1 MWWRDLM
8 AMREQLAG
16 LIPGGAS
23 HIDASAQVEPGAVL
37 DDSTGP
43 IVIGAGTRICA
54 GALLRGPLIVGSH
67 GLIGNQAM
75 LRGPAMI
82 GDHVRIGFA
91 SEIKHSLI
99 GDHVSI
105 GPQCFVGDSRIDDHA
120 YLGAQVRTSNHRL
133 DGQPIAVHEGD
144 TVIDTGCEKLG
155 CWIGAR
161 ASLGIQVIVLPGRMI
176 AAGTLFEPRITVT
189 RNYPSG
195 HYRAIQTIEA
205 IVAKEVNP

>member
-1 MWWRDLM
+1 MWWRDLQ

-16 LIPGGAS
+16 LIPGGTS
-23 HIDASAQVEPGAVL
+23 HSHATALIEPGAVL
-37 DDSTGP
+37 DDSSGP
-43 IVIGAGTRICA
+43 IMIGAHTRVCA

-82 GDHVRIGFA
+82 GDHVRVGFA
-91 SEIKHSLI
+91 SEIKQALI

-120 YLGAQVRTSNHRL
+120 YFGAQVRTSNHRL
-133 DGQPIAVHEGD
+133 DGQPISVRQGD
-144 TVIDTGCEKLG
+144 ETIATGCEKLG

-161 ASLGIQVIVLPGRMI
+161 ASLGIQVIVLPGRVI
-176 AAGTLFEPRITVT
+176 AADSLFEPRITIA
-189 RNYPSG
+189 RNYPTG
-195 HYRAIQTIEA
+195 HYRAAQSIES
-205 IVAKEVNP
+205 IGQKD